1 MNPPFSLPFQEF
13 IRASFVANHKGLPED
28 ECEAVWLHALELIQ
42 EIEQHCID
50 RHRHDIYKR
59 AAWKAVFG
67 SGYYG
72 FEPSRA

>member
-1 MNPPFSLPFQEF
+1 M
-13 IRASFVANHKGLPED
+13 FVANHKGLPED

-59 AAWKAVFG
+59 AA
-67 SGYYG
+67 
-72 FEPSRA
+72 